1 MKKALQKK
9 ALHMLLAAIAIFA
22 LASTV
27 VAQQQNEQKPA
38 ASALVRLLQ
47 SKGILTEEEAA
58 LVGQA
63 ATPAESE
70 QRLARLLL
78 SKGLITQEDYNQT
91 VGASAVTVATQGTP
105 GAQVVPAVLRV
116 PVNSTG
122 SLPGYPGAAAAAKP
136 PEGPKFVPA
145 LAPIRVFPV
154 DAPKREGLVPA
165 FKVGPVR
172 VTPYGLFKAS
182 AVYDSSS
189 PEGNDFP
196 LPMFRAGDTGPD
208 AAPEFHVKARFFRIG
223 SNFEWLDPSPKMT
236 ITGKVEADFEGNFS
250 RVANRNISTIR
261 SNMFQIRLAY
271 ARIDYK
277 VTDTTS
283 VHALFGQDW
292 TPFAS
297 STLPSLFETTG
308 LGVGYGTLYERLPQ
322 FRTGLTH
329 NFGGSR
335 NFKIQPEFA
344 IVLPA
349 YGNLPGN
356 QISVTSTATVVN
368 PLPTCPA
375 PPTPCPPVPVTI
387 TNTVAGVPGVDNE
400 LAYGERQGV
409 DSARPEVQGR
419 VAFQFQLDKAPGVAP
434 AQLIVSGMQGARE
447 ANVVKNGVVA
457 AVGVVG
463 GVPAAFATLFPKGAT
478 VSSSRYGFTGEIQLP
493 TRYATIIAKYWN
505 GEDLRFY
512 FGGNFA
518 STFNDTFGLFT
529 KNAAGAC
536 VSGTTNGVSAD
547 ASSTVAFGFTDGPTA
562 TSPGCTSAVVAPQRP
577 VRTQGGFVN
586 IGFPLG
592 RIFHANPEGRNAGWQ
607 LYLHYGIDEA
617 KTRDIVN
624 PATRALRTG
633 VRTNK
638 GDLAAATLYYKLN
651 NWVTFG
657 FEESMYR
664 GRTPAFCTTTGAPST
679 GTPIACSSS
688 TLPAG
693 FGTFRGNPAREARDL
708 RSEFGT
714 IFTF

>member
-47 SKGILTEEEAA
+47 SKGILTEEEAS

-91 VGASAVTVATQGTP
+91 VAASVVTVATQGTP

-122 SLPGYPGAAAAAKP
+122 SLPGDPGAAMAPKP
-136 PEGPKFVPA
+136 EAPKVIPA

-154 DAPKREGLVPA
+154 DAPKREGLIPA
-165 FKVGPVR
+165 FKAGPVR

-182 AVYDSSS
+182 AVYDSTS

-196 LPMFRAGDTGPD
+196 LPMLRVDTGPD
-208 AAPEFHVKARFFRIG
+208 AAPEFRVKARFFRIG
-223 SNFEWLDPSPKMT
+223 SNFEWLDPSSKMT

-261 SNMFQIRLAY
+261 SNMFQLRLAY

-277 VTDTTS
+277 VGDNNTI
-283 VHALFGQDW
+283 HALFGQDW

-322 FRTGLTH
+322 LRAGLTH

-335 NFKIQPEFA
+335 NFKLQPEVA
-344 IVLPA
+344 IVLPSF
-349 YGNLPGN
+349 GDLPGN
-356 QISVTSTATVVN
+356 LLTVGTAGATTVTPGA
-368 PLPTCPA
+368 
-375 PPTPCPPVPVTI
+375 
-387 TNTVAGVPGVDNE
+387 VAGVPGVDNE
-400 LAYGERQGV
+400 LAFGERQGT

-419 VAFQFQLDKAPGVAP
+419 IALQFQLDKAPGVAP
-434 AQLIVSGMQGARE
+434 AQIIVSGMQGERE
-447 ANVVKNGVVA
+447 AIVLKAGTQPG
-457 AVGVVG
+457 VGV
-463 GVPAAFATLFPKGAT
+463 PPSFSSFFPKGAT
-478 VSSSRYGFTGEIQLP
+478 VSSTRAGYTGEIQLP

-512 FGGNFA
+512 FAGNFA
-518 STFNDTFGLFT
+518 STFNDLNFSGVGGLFT
-529 KNAAGAC
+529 LSSTGAC
-536 VSGTTNGVSAD
+536 VPGTTAGLSVD
-547 ASSTVAFGFTDGPTA
+547 GSSSVRFGFTDGPTA
-562 TSPGCTSAVVAPQRP
+562 TSAGCTSAVVVPQRP
-577 VRTQGGFVN
+577 VRAQGGFVN
-586 IGFPLG
+586 VGFPLG

-607 LYLHYGIDEA
+607 LYLHYGIDQA
-617 KTRDIVN
+617 KTRDIRKTLVTGGGN
-624 PATRALRTG
+624 PLI
-633 VRTNK
+633 RTNK

-664 GRTPAFCTTTGAPST
+664 GRTPAGVT
-679 GTPIACSSS
+679 
-688 TLPAG
+688 
-693 FGTFRGNPAREARDL
+693 GTFRGNPAREARDL